1 MTASDCT
8 PEQGHESGG
17 SIDTEF
23 SPFERF
29 ARREIATQ
37 FRVKPSLV
45 EDASREIA
53 EDVDEGR
60 PVDPEDVKELRNEAR
75 ELLRLADRAVLANG
89 AEEAVDRT
97 GLSKKLLGRGND
109 VDEGVKHLS
118 SAVLNEEGLSHH
130 DLEMVLGYLEKLERT
145 VVEVAEKC
153 PREDS

>member
-8 PEQGHESGG
+8 PEQGNESGG

-23 SPFERF
+23 SPFEQF

-37 FRVKPSLV
+37 FRVKPSFV
-45 EDASREIA
+45 EEASREIA
-53 EDVDEGR
+53 EDIDEGR
-60 PVDPEDVKELRNEAR
+60 QVDPEDVQELRNEAR
-75 ELLRLADRAVLANG
+75 ELLRLADRALLASG
-89 AEEAVDRT
+89 DEEDVNRT
-97 GLSKKLLGRGND
+97 GLSQELLGRGND

-118 SAVLNEEGLSHH
+118 SAVLNEEGLKSR
-130 DLEMVLGYLEKLERT
+130 DLDMVLGYLEKLERT